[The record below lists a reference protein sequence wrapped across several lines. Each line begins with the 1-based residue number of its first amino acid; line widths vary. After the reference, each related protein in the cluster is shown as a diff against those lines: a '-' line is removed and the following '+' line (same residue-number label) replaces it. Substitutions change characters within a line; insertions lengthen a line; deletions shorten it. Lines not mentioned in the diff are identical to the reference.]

1 MMGQMMTIKMPLVGK
16 AVLNVDILPVNS
28 RKIVKSSKAPERF
41 FEKQNQNT
49 PIYLF
54 LKSSVHSRNSLH
66 IRSFV
71 NLSDQSGMWINLKS
85 WDLPFDT
92 RLLF

>member
-1 MMGQMMTIKMPLVGK
+1 MMGQMMMIKMPLVVGK

-49 PIYLF
+49 LIYLF
-54 LKSSVHSRNSLH
+54 LKSSVHSRN
-66 IRSFV
+66 
-71 NLSDQSGMWINLKS
+71 
-85 WDLPFDT
+85 P
-92 RLLF
+92 